1 MRCLKRNQ
9 RPFYYCLYVN
19 DRIPGDTSVTGVAIS
34 GTSVIGDSEQNINYI
49 IDEYGNE
56 TGERILHYANPVKM
70 YANISQATGQ
80 SNTEQFGN
88 LENYD
93 KVIVTDDLD
102 CPIDENSV
110 LFIDK
115 APEFTEVETDEVIES
130 DTLYG
135 EDTFVAH
142 SYKIPVYDYIVR
154 RVAKS
159 LNSISIAVSKVKV
172 S

>member
-1 MRCLKRNQ
+1 MRVLKRNK
-9 RPFYYCLYVN
+9 RPFYYCLYKE
-19 DRIPGDTSVTGVAIS
+19 DRRM
-34 GTSVIGDSEQNINYI
+34 

-56 TGERILHYANPVKM
+56 SGENIVVYQNPVEM
-70 YANISQATGQ
+70 YANVSPATGQ

-93 KVIVTDDLD
+93 KVIVTDDLE

-115 APEFTEVETDEVIES
+115 QPEYSLVRTYRPTAITATEE
-130 DTLYG
+130 
-135 EDTFVAH
+135 FVRV
-142 SYKIPVYDYIVR
+142 PNYDYTVL

-159 LNSISIAVSKVKV
+159 LNSVSIAVRKVRV

>member
-1 MRCLKRNQ
+1 MRTLSRNKK
-9 RPFYYCLYVN
+9 PFYYCLYKEDVPIV
-19 DRIPGDTSVTGVAIS
+19 DA
-34 GTSVIGDSEQNINYI
+34 
-49 IDEYGNE
+49 YGNE
-56 TGERILHYANPVKM
+56 NGEVIVTYYDQVKM
-70 YANISQATGQ
+70 CANISPATGQ

-93 KVIVTDDLD
+93 KVIVTDDVN

-115 APEFTEVETDEVIES
+115 EPEFAEVI
-130 DTLYG
+130 TY
-135 EDTFVAH
+135 TFVGQVATQV
-142 SYKIPVYDYIVR
+142 KKPVPIPDYTVM

-159 LNSISIAVSKVKV
+159 INSVAIAVRKVKT

>member
-1 MRCLKRNQ
+1 MRTLNRNM
-9 RPFYYCLYVN
+9 RPFYYCLYKEET
-19 DRIPGDTSVTGVAIS
+19 P
-34 GTSVIGDSEQNINYI
+34 I

-56 TGERILHYANPVKM
+56 SGESIVTYYEPVQM
-70 YANISQATGQ
+70 YANISPATGV

-93 KVIVTDDLD
+93 KVIVTTDMS

-115 APEFTEVETDEVIES
+115 EPEFGTVLTHIPTAVTTTDEEVS
-130 DTLYG
+130 
-135 EDTFVAH
+135 VP
-142 SYKIPVYDYIVR
+142 IPDYTVR
-154 RVAKS
+154 RVS
-159 LNSISIAVSKVKV
+159 RSINSISIAVRKVTV

>member
-1 MRCLKRNQ
+1 MKCLKRNQ
-9 RPFYYCLYVN
+9 RPFWYCLYQGE
-19 DRIPGDTSVTGVAIS
+19 IPIL
-34 GTSVIGDSEQNINYI
+34 
-49 IDEYGNE
+49 DEYGNLS
-56 TGERILHYANPVKM
+56 GESLVTYEDEVELS
-70 YANISQATGQ
+70 ANISQATGQ

-93 KVIVTDDLD
+93 KVIVTDWID

-115 APEFTEVETDEVIES
+115 EPEWKDAEYNEATAITVTGTTVK
-130 DTLYG
+130 
-135 EDTFVAH
+135 V
-142 SYKIPVYDYIVR
+142 PVYDYTVR

>member
-9 RPFYYCLYVN
+9 QAFNYCLYA
-19 DRIPGDTSVTGVAIS
+19 GKTSL
-34 GTSVIGDSEQNINYI
+34 
-49 IDEYGNE
+49 IDEYGND
-56 TGERILHYANPVKM
+56 TGEQILTYSAPVTM
-70 YANISQATGQ
+70 YANISPATGQ

-93 KVIVTDDLD
+93 KVIVTDDLN

-115 APEFTEVETDEVIES
+115 EPEFTSVTTYAEVTNTNNGQAVT
-130 DTLYG
+130 TL
-135 EDTFVAH
+135 VAQTVSVPAH
-142 SYKIPVYDYIVR
+142 NYIVR

-159 LNSISIAVSKVKV
+159 LNSISIAIRRVEVS
-172 S
+172 

>member
-1 MRCLKRNQ
+1 MRTLKRNQ
-9 RPFYYCLYVN
+9 RPFYYCLYKEE
-19 DRIPGDTSVTGVAIS
+19 IPIL
-34 GTSVIGDSEQNINYI
+34 N
-49 IDEYGNE
+49 EYGNE
-56 TGERILHYANPVKM
+56 QGERIVVYEDAVEM
-70 YANISQATGQ
+70 TANISQATGQ

-93 KVIVTDDLD
+93 KVLVTDWID

-115 APEFTEVETDEVIES
+115 EPEWKDAEYNEQTAITVTGATVK
-130 DTLYG
+130 
-135 EDTFVAH
+135 V
-142 SYKIPVYDYIVR
+142 PVYDYTVR

>member
-1 MRCLKRNQ
+1 MNHRGFPTNFSEKSRRFVECRN
-9 RPFYYCLYVN
+9 
-19 DRIPGDTSVTGVAIS
+19 
-34 GTSVIGDSEQNINYI
+34 ENIETKSAPVLVLLVPRRNTYE
-49 IDEYGNE
+49 DEVE
-56 TGERILHYANPVKM
+56 LS
-70 YANISQATGQ
+70 ANISQATGQ

-93 KVIVTDDLD
+93 KVIVTDWID
-102 CPIDENSV
+102 CPINENSV

-115 APEFTEVETDEVIES
+115 APEWKNAEYNEATAITVTGATVK
-130 DTLYG
+130 
-135 EDTFVAH
+135 V
-142 SYKIPVYDYIVR
+142 PVYDYTVR

>member
-1 MRCLKRNQ
+1 MKCLKRNQ
-9 RPFYYCLYVN
+9 RPFWYCLYKGE
-19 DRIPGDTSVTGVAIS
+19 IPIL
-34 GTSVIGDSEQNINYI
+34 
-49 IDEYGNE
+49 DEYGNE
-56 TGERILHYANPVKM
+56 SGETIVTYEDEVELS
-70 YANISQATGQ
+70 ANISQATGQ

-93 KVIVTDDLD
+93 KVIVTDWID

-115 APEFTEVETDEVIES
+115 EPEWKDAEYNEQTAITVTGATVK
-130 DTLYG
+130 
-135 EDTFVAH
+135 V
-142 SYKIPVYDYIVR
+142 PVYDYTVR

>member
-9 RPFYYCLYVN
+9 RPFYYCLYKEE
-19 DRIPGDTSVTGVAIS
+19 IPILD
-34 GTSVIGDSEQNINYI
+34 D
-49 IDEYGNE
+49 YGNE
-56 TGERILHYANPVKM
+56 TGQTIVVYDEAVEM
-70 YANISQATGQ
+70 MANISQATGQ

-93 KVIVTDDLD
+93 KVIVTDDLN

-115 APEFTEVETDEVIES
+115 EPEYKDAEYNEATAI
-130 DTLYG
+130 
-135 EDTFVAH
+135 TFVE
-142 SYKIPVYDYIVR
+142 STVQVPVYDYIVR

>member
-9 RPFYYCLYVN
+9 RPFYYCLY
-19 DRIPGDTSVTGVAIS
+19 DEEIPIL
-34 GTSVIGDSEQNINYI
+34 
-49 IDEYGNE
+49 DEYGNE
-56 TGERILHYANPVKM
+56 TGQTIVVYDEAVEM
-70 YANISQATGQ
+70 MANISQATGQ

-115 APEFTEVETDEVIES
+115 EPEYKEVDYNEETAI
-130 DTLYG
+130 
-135 EDTFVAH
+135 TFVE
-142 SYKIPVYDYIVR
+142 STVQVPVYDYIVR

>member
-1 MRCLKRNQ
+1 MKCLKRNQ
-9 RPFYYCLYVN
+9 RPFYYCLYKEE
-19 DRIPGDTSVTGVAIS
+19 IPIL
-34 GTSVIGDSEQNINYI
+34 
-49 IDEYGNE
+49 DEYGNE
-56 TGERILHYANPVKM
+56 TGQTIVVYEDEVELS
-70 YANISQATGQ
+70 ANISQATGQ

-93 KVIVTDDLD
+93 KVIVTDWID

-115 APEFTEVETDEVIES
+115 EPEWKDAEYNEETAITV
-130 DTLYG
+130 TG
-135 EDTFVAH
+135 ATV
-142 SYKIPVYDYIVR
+142 KVPVYDYTVR

>member
-1 MRCLKRNQ
+1 MRALVRNK
-9 RPFYYCLYVN
+9 RPFYYCLYS
-19 DRIPGDTSVTGVAIS
+19 DKIPIV
-34 GTSVIGDSEQNINYI
+34 
-49 IDEYGNE
+49 DEYGNE
-56 TGERILHYANPVKM
+56 TGEGIRTYEEPVLM

-80 SNTEQFGN
+80 SNTEQFGK

-115 APEFTEVETDEVIES
+115 EPEYTDGVTIDYQES
-130 DTLYG
+130 STLFG
-135 EDTFVAH
+135 DDIATPVTVQT
-142 SYKIPVYDYIVR
+142 PVYDYTVR

-159 LNSISIAVSKVKV
+159 LNSISIAVRKVEV

>member
-1 MRCLKRNQ
+1 MRTLNRNKRTIH
-9 RPFYYCLYVN
+9 YCLFHEKVP
-19 DRIPGDTSVTGVAIS
+19 IV
-34 GTSVIGDSEQNINYI
+34 
-49 IDEYGNE
+49 DEYGNE
-56 TGERILHYANPVKM
+56 SGETIVTYYNAEAMKANVS
-70 YANISQATGQ
+70 AATGQ

-93 KVIVTDDLD
+93 KVIVTDWME

-115 APEFTEVETDEVIES
+115 NPEYTNALTHVPTAVTTTDETVQ
-130 DTLYG
+130 
-135 EDTFVAH
+135 V
-142 SYKIPVYDYIVR
+142 PVYDYTVR

-159 LNSISIAVSKVKV
+159 LNSISIAVKKVDV